1 MKKVVQ
7 IDSMNQENSIVTR
20 LDLCQRIDRLPQVG
34 IGHYPTPLEPCPRL
48 SEALGGPSIYIKRE
62 DCSGVAFG
70 GNKIRQLT
78 FTIGEAMHQGADTI
92 VHGATSQSNHCR
104 QAAAVAAQLGLKCY
118 LRLSRDRKSLVQGN
132 LLLDHLAGADVE
144 LVDAPFGPEL
154 DVVKY
159 ALADQLRLDGLRP
172 YVIAAPQS
180 TALAA
185 VAFSWC
191 MAEIHQQQQEMGIE
205 ADFIYAGSAG
215 GTQAGLI
222 LGSKALGMKL
232 QPVGVA
238 PIYWEDKIDRIRQA
252 ANNAAELLNLDFQI
266 VDDEISNT
274 NAYIGEAY
282 GVLTPECIQALKIVA
297 QTEGVF
303 LDPVYTSK
311 AFAGLIDHVQK
322 GEISSDQTVIFLHTG
337 GTPALFAYD
346 QELADVSI

>member
-1 MKKVVQ
+1 
-7 IDSMNQENSIVTR
+7 MNQENSIVTR
-20 LDLCQRIDRLPQVG
+20 SDLCRRIESLPQVN

-48 SEALGGPSIYIKRE
+48 SEALGGPKIYIKRE
-62 DCSGVAFG
+62 DCSRVAFG

-78 FTIGEAMHQGADTI
+78 FTVGEAMYQGADTI
-92 VHGATSQSNHCR
+92 VHGATAQSNHCR

-118 LRLSRDRKSLVQGN
+118 LRLSRDHKSFVQGN
-132 LLLDHLAGADVE
+132 LLLGHLTGANVE

-159 ALADQLRLDGLRP
+159 ALADQLWADGLRP
-172 YVIAAPQS
+172 YVIAASRS

-205 ADFIYAGSAG
+205 ADLIYAGSAG

-232 QPVGVA
+232 QSVGVS
-238 PIYWEDKIDRIRQA
+238 PIYWEDKIDRIQQA
-252 ANNAAELLNLDFQI
+252 ANSAAELLKLDIQI
-266 VDDEISNT
+266 DGDEINNT
-274 NAYIGEAY
+274 DAYIGQAY
-282 GVLTPECIQALKIVA
+282 GMLTPECIQALKIVA
-297 QTEGVF
+297 QMEGVF

-311 AFAGLIDHVQK
+311 AFAGLIDHIRK
-322 GEISSDQTVIFLHTG
+322 GKISSDQTVIFLHTG
-337 GTPALFAYD
+337 GTPALFAYN
-346 QELADVSI
+346 QELTDVSI